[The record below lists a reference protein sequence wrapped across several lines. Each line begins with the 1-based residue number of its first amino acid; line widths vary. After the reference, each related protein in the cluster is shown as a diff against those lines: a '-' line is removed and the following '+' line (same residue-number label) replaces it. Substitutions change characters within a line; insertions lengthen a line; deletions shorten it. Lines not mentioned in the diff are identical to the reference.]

1 MTDPTDQTQAA
12 DPLAELEALLAK
24 AKAAKTADGSDAP
37 DAPPAPE
44 AASELQQPPAPDPA
58 EVERQQQQAAL
69 ENEQMVTAQR
79 AKMAEIGDTPQYQA
93 RLQDQG
99 EKAVKK
105 EDERAASDG
114 FEIHQVTTTKI
125 DQ

>member
-1 MTDPTDQTQAA
+1 MTDSTDQTQAA

-37 DAPPAPE
+37 E
-44 AASELQQPPAPDPA
+44 TASEPQQPAAPDPA

-79 AKMAEIGDTPQYQA
+79 AKMSEIGDTPQYQA
-93 RLQDQG
+93 RVQAQG
-99 EKAVKK
+99 EEAAKK
-105 EDERAASDG
+105 EDQRAASDG

>member
-24 AKAAKTADGSDAP
+24 AKAAKAGDPAAGAE
-37 DAPPAPE
+37 AAPE
-44 AASELQQPPAPDPA
+44 NQQPPAPDPA

-69 ENEQMVTAQR
+69 ENEQMIAAQR
-79 AKMAEIGDTPQYQA
+79 AKMAEIGETPQYQA
-93 RLQDQG
+93 RVQNQS
-99 EKAVKK
+99 EEAAKK
-105 EDERAASDG
+105 EDQRVASDG